1 MRSKLVAI
9 YWVLV
14 LATVISSCAS
24 ASKINASAAHELSA
38 RYNVLY
44 HGEEALEQA
53 LNALDGLEEDYGQP
67 LSFIAPSLRAG
78 ARDSSVFDLLERAEN
93 KAAKA
98 VQKHSVTLNNKEY
111 NKHIPRAYNLLGKAR
126 LLAGNSFEAI
136 EAFEKAKSIATTRTD
151 LEQAYWGLALSRY
164 HLGETKS
171 ALRDLAA
178 IEKSD
183 NTKASAP
190 HVRLLTL
197 ELLRN
202 HQADSLEAA
211 MDQVTAKKLLNK
223 YPMRAVY
230 ALAQQYEAM
239 GYSTKAQGLYTFLS
253 KKAGYDKAR
262 FRILAQLRLAQL
274 TSADSTTYFERLFK
288 IEKRWNN
295 YDQRFYVDHDRG
307 KWLLSH
313 ASTKTDK
320 NRAKYLDSLAVSAFE
335 RSNAI
340 ASDRVKALNFDYLAQ
355 HFLNR
360 KDYPLSFAYY
370 DTLVGGFADKQLR
383 QPKAS
388 RAIHQKLKT
397 YLELTAALKDIDSV
411 LAEQTGLVSG
421 GLDEILTLMPTAEK
435 KRVERSKP
443 ALNREERL
451 NEKVDLTFEAVSLL
465 AYDFNDLQGAKSLLT
480 PFLSGDFSDETK
492 AAALFRLYQI
502 SALFEETQGAEAYKE
517 ALLASHANSI
527 YTLYLDD
534 SSNPN
539 QALEGQLAQL
549 FSENKDDLAYDLVE
563 KAYAQRQPLGPES
576 LLIAARA
583 EARLFGLEVYAKRL
597 EEIKQVFRNTWADR
611 EASLLL
617 AQLADGDE
625 AAIARPE
632 RYALVFNADDET
644 LEKWRAISAQKLREQ
659 NYDLSAVVEP
669 FDRQSSYLVVG
680 WFSSEAYAQA
690 FYQRNAA
697 ALNASRV
704 AVVSQED
711 YVAAQWTKNPL
722 F

>member
-9 YWVLV
+9 YWALVLV
-14 LATVISSCAS
+14 TVISSCAS
-24 ASKINASAAHELSA
+24 SSKINASAAHELSA

-53 LNALDGLEEDYGQP
+53 LNTLDDLEEDYGQP

-78 ARDSSVFDLLERAEN
+78 ARDSSIFGLLERAET
-93 KAAKA
+93 KAVKA

-111 NKHIPRAYNLLGKAR
+111 NKHIPRAYNLIGKAR

-136 EAFEKAKSIATTRTD
+136 EAFEKAKSIATTRAD
-151 LEQAYWGLALSRY
+151 LDQAYWGLALSRY
-164 HLGETKS
+164 HLGETEA
-171 ALRDLAA
+171 ALRDLLA

-183 NTKASAP
+183 KPKASASN
-190 HVRLLTL
+190 VRLLAL

-202 HQADSLEAA
+202 RGADSLEAI
-211 MDQVTAKKLLNK
+211 MDQVTAKKLLPK

-230 ALAQQYEAM
+230 AIAQQYESM
-239 GYSTKAQGLYTFLS
+239 GNSTKAQDLYRFLS

-274 TSADSTTYFERLFK
+274 TSADSTAYFKRLYQ

-295 YDQRFYVDHDRG
+295 YDHRYFVDHDRG
-307 KWLLSH
+307 RWLLSR
-313 ASTKTDK
+313 ASTQTDID
-320 NRAKYLDSLAVSAFE
+320 RAKYLDSLAVSAFE
-335 RSNAI
+335 RSNVT
-340 ASDRVKALNFDYLAQ
+340 ASERVRALNFDYLAQ

-370 DTLVGGFADKQLR
+370 DTLVGGFVDQQLR
-383 QPKAS
+383 RPMAS
-388 RAIHQKLKT
+388 RVIHQKLKT
-397 YLELTAALKDIDSV
+397 YLELTDALKEIDSV
-411 LAEQTGLVSG
+411 LAKPTGLVSG
-421 GLDEILTLMPTAEK
+421 GQDEILTLMPSAEK
-435 KRVERSKP
+435 KRVERSKST
-443 ALNREERL
+443 LNREEQL
-451 NEKVDLTFEAVSLL
+451 NQKVDLTFEAVSLL

-480 PFLSGDFSDETK
+480 PFLTAELSNQTK

-502 SALFEETQGAEAYKE
+502 SALFEETKGAEAYKE
-517 ALLASHANSI
+517 ALLANHSNSI

-549 FSENKDDLAYDLVE
+549 FSENKYDLAYDLVQ

-576 LLIAARA
+576 LLISARV

-617 AQLADGDE
+617 AQLSEGNE
-625 AAIARPE
+625 AGIARAE

-644 LEKWRAISAQKLREQ
+644 LEKWRAISAKKLREQ
-659 NYDLSAVVEP
+659 NYDLNAVIEP

-690 FYQRNAA
+690 FYKRNAA

-711 YVAAQWTKNPL
+711 YVSAQWTKKPL